1 MHIVC
6 ISVIVNVCMDIDNS
20 APPVPPNRFDP
31 RTDRRRNAARKDNIR
46 SALSTIGILLT
57 APLIAVFLTVF
68 VFQSY
73 QVDGASMET
82 TLSHNDRLIVWK
94 LPKTW
99 SKITGHGY
107 VPKRGDI
114 IVFVEPSISQFGQD
128 PKKQLIKRVIGL
140 PGERVTVQDGRI
152 IVYNR
157 EHPDGFEPDRTLPYG
172 TAIQDNTPIEGS
184 WDVGPN
190 EVFVVGDNRSN
201 SLDSR
206 TLGPI
211 HVENIVGKLII
222 RVLPLSEMQRF

>member
-1 MHIVC
+1 
-6 ISVIVNVCMDIDNS
+6 MDIDNS

-107 VPKRGDI
+107 IPKRGDVV
-114 IVFVEPSISQFGQD
+114 VFVEPTISQFGQD
-128 PKKQLIKRVIGL
+128 PKKQLIKRVVAL
-140 PGERVTVQDGRI
+140 PGERVTVRDGKL
-152 IVYNR
+152 IVYNK
-157 EHPDGFEPDRTLPYG
+157 EHPNGFEPDKTLPYG
-172 TAIQDNTPIEGS
+172 EVIQSTSIENT
-184 WDVGPN
+184 WHVGPR
-190 EVFVVGDNRSN
+190 EVFVVGDNRNN

-206 TLGPI
+206 TFGPI
-211 HVENIVGKLII
+211 NIENIVGKLVM
-222 RVLPLSEMQRF
+222 RVLPLSEMKRF

>member
-1 MHIVC
+1 
-6 ISVIVNVCMDIDNS
+6 MDTNNNTPT
-20 APPVPPNRFDP
+20 APSQFDP
-31 RTDRRRNAARKDNIR
+31 GMNRRRYSTRKESIR

-107 VPKRGDI
+107 IPKRGDVV
-114 IVFVEPSISQFGQD
+114 VFVEPTISQFGQD
-128 PKKQLIKRVIGL
+128 PKKQLIKRVVAL
-140 PGERVTVQDGRI
+140 PGERVTVRDGKL
-152 IVYNR
+152 IVYNK
-157 EHPDGFEPDRTLPYG
+157 EHPNGFEPDKTLPYG
-172 TAIQDNTPIEGS
+172 EVIQSTSIENT
-184 WDVGPN
+184 WHVGPR
-190 EVFVVGDNRSN
+190 EVFVVGDNRNN

-206 TLGPI
+206 TFGPI
-211 HVENIVGKLII
+211 NIENIVGKLVM
-222 RVLPLSEMQRF
+222 RVLPLSEMKRF

>member
-1 MHIVC
+1 
-6 ISVIVNVCMDIDNS
+6 MDINNNAN
-20 APPVPPNRFDP
+20 APIAPGQFDP
-31 RTDRRRNAARKDNIR
+31 RMNRRRTASRRENIR
-46 SALSTIGILLT
+46 STLSTIGILLT

-107 VPKRGDI
+107 IPKRGDI
-114 IVFVEPSISQFGQD
+114 VVFVEPGISQFGQD

-140 PGERVTVQDGRI
+140 PGERVTVRDGKL

-157 EHPDGFEPDRTLPYG
+157 EHPEGFEQTKRYPTVMLSKPTHPSRAPGISGRTRYSWLATIEIIHSIRARSDR
-172 TAIQDNTPIEGS
+172 
-184 WDVGPN
+184 
-190 EVFVVGDNRSN
+190 
-201 SLDSR
+201 
-206 TLGPI
+206 
-211 HVENIVGKLII
+211 LISKTSSASS
-222 RVLPLSEMQRF
+222 LSECCPSAKCSVFRTS

>member
-1 MHIVC
+1 
-6 ISVIVNVCMDIDNS
+6 MDTNNN
-20 APPVPPNRFDP
+20 APMTPPSQFDP
-31 RTDRRRNAARKDNIR
+31 RANRRRSAARKESIR

-107 VPKRGDI
+107 IPKRGDVV
-114 IVFVEPSISQFGQD
+114 VFVEPTISQFGQD
-128 PKKQLIKRVIGL
+128 PKKQLIKRVVAL
-140 PGERVTVQDGRI
+140 PGERVTVRDGKLV
-152 IVYNR
+152 VYNK
-157 EHPDGFEPDRTLPYG
+157 EHPNGFEPDKTLPYG
-172 TAIQDNTPIEGS
+172 EAIQSTPIENT
-184 WDVGPN
+184 WHVGPR
-190 EVFVVGDNRSN
+190 EVFVVGDNRNN

-206 TLGPI
+206 TFGPI
-211 HVENIVGKLII
+211 NIENIVGKLVM
-222 RVLPLSEMQRF
+222 RVLPLSEMKRF

>member
-1 MHIVC
+1 
-6 ISVIVNVCMDIDNS
+6 MDINNNAN
-20 APPVPPNRFDP
+20 APIAPGQFDP
-31 RTDRRRNAARKDNIR
+31 RMNRRRTASRRENIR
-46 SALSTIGILLT
+46 STLSTIGILLT

-107 VPKRGDI
+107 IPKRGDI
-114 IVFVEPSISQFGQD
+114 VVFVEPGISQFGQD

-140 PGERVTVQDGRI
+140 PGERVTVRDGKL

-157 EHPDGFEPDRTLPYG
+157 EHPEGFEPDKTLPYG
-172 TAIQDNTPIEGS
+172 DAIQTNTPIEGT
-184 WDVGPN
+184 WDIGPN
-190 EVFVVGDNRSN
+190 EVFVVGDNRNN

-206 TLGPI
+206 TFGPI
-211 HVENIVGKLII
+211 NIENIVGKLVI